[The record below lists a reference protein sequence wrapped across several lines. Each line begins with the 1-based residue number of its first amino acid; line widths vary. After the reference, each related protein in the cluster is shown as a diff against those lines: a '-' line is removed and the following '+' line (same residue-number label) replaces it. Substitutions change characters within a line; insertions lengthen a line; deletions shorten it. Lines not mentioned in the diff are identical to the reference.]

1 MLDNLELSVE
11 YHSEKNLKL
20 QEQNNNLKLISDEQ
34 QEQNNLLEAK
44 IESQEAQS
52 KKERRETTFYKITTV
67 AALFIAGAVAVL
79 TN

>member
-11 YHSEKNLKL
+11 YHSEKNLNL

-34 QEQNNLLEAK
+34 QKQNNLLEAK
-44 IESQEAQS
+44 IEIQEAQN
-52 KKERRETTFYKITTV
+52 KKERRQTTFYKITTA